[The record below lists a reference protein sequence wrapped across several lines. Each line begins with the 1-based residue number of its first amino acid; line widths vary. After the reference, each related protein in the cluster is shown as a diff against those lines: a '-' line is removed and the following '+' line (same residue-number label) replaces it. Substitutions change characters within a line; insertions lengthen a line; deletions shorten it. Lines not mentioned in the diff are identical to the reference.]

1 MGSLSLSGE
10 EAARMTSYVIETS
23 SSSEV
28 CSKHDDLFYNSFCMN
43 ESDKDRMDR
52 EFYNPDHIAITG
64 NYWPRY
70 RHTINTGSPY
80 VSYLSRPY
88 HNYNVPSGYKGQYGN
103 SKYMKIQDVI
113 WAETGHFTP

>member
-1 MGSLSLSGE
+1 MGSHSQSEG
-10 EAARMTSYVIETS
+10 EAARMPSYVSVTT

-28 CSKHDDLFYNSFCMN
+28 CSKHDDLFYNSFCMS

-52 EFYNPDHIAITG
+52 EFYNPDHIALSG

-80 VSYLSRPY
+80 VSYLSRPSPITTY
-88 HNYNVPSGYKGQYGN
+88 PVSTRERKVTIN
-103 SKYMKIQDVI
+103 I
-113 WAETGHFTP
+113 